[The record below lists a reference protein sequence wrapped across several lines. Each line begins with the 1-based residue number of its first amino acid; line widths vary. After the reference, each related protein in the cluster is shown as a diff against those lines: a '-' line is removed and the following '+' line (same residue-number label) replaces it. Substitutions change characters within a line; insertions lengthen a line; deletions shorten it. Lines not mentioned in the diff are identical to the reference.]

1 MKVCVH
7 ASEAAETAGPGSE
20 PSQVRDQYPPVIPHY
35 HIGYIAAPRK
45 NQGYLSLDLKGDG
58 GYLPQQFSW
67 YDIVT
72 GYPPSVES
80 LQVF

>member
-1 MKVCVH
+1 VKVCVY
-7 ASEAAETAGPGSE
+7 ASETAETAGPGSE

-72 GYPPSVES
+72 GYPPSVEF
-80 LQVF
+80 LQVL